1 MNNSMSATP
10 VLVAQELRKS
20 FRQGSEAIEVLS
32 GASFTIAAKERV
44 AILGRS
50 GSGKS
55 TLLHILAGLDD
66 TDSGEVRIAGESLT
80 KANAEQR
87 AALRNRFMGFIY
99 QAHHL
104 LPEFSAAENVSMP
117 LRLAGI
123 GTGQAMQTAAAML
136 DRVGL
141 SHRLSHRPAALSGGE
156 RQRVAVARALV
167 AQPAL
172 VLADEPTGNL
182 DQDNAQQVF
191 ALLRELSDEFG
202 SAVVVVTH
210 DQTMLSHV
218 HRALALEHGQ
228 LSATET

>member
-1 MNNSMSATP
+1 MNDSSTP
-10 VLVAQELRKS
+10 DAVLVANDLRKS
-20 FRQGSEAIEVLS
+20 FRQGSEAIEVLA
-32 GASFTIAAKERV
+32 GASFSIAARERV

-66 TDSGEVRIAGESLT
+66 TDSGEVLIAGESLT
-80 KANAEQR
+80 RANAEGR
-87 AALRNRFMGFIY
+87 AELRNRYMGFIY

-117 LRLAGI
+117 LRLAGL
-123 GTGQAMQTAAAML
+123 GTAKAMQAAADVL

-141 SHRLSHRPAALSGGE
+141 SQRLTHRPAALSGGE

-167 AQPAL
+167 AKPAL

-210 DQTMLSHV
+210 DQSMLTHV

-228 LSATET
+228 LGAVAL